1 MRSHNAYFL
10 YMLLTTVSLSPL
22 VAQAQTPGSNASNLL
37 EELVVT
43 ARKREQNLQAIG
55 AGVSLLSGREIAQAQ
70 LRGADDLGNL
80 IPALNVQASSGPST
94 SSFNIRGIG
103 TRTFSPGVEPSV
115 STMLDGV
122 VMGRSGMAFFDLVDV
137 ERVEVLRGPQGTLYG
152 KNASGGVIHVITSD
166 PAPEFEGRVS
176 ATAIEENEYRLNGTV
191 SGPITDSLGYRLTG
205 SIVDDGGFSKNVF
218 EGTRV
223 NGTENYNLRGKLL
236 WNVNEDVEL
245 LWVSDYSQSECECTL
260 LSIRGVLESPNQ
272 QNYLDQLFPVVP
284 SASNQ
289 DVNND
294 QLTFSDIEASGH
306 SLTINWELE
315 NHVLTSISAYR
326 DWSSEGIVDLD
337 NLPTNPIALSFPGP
351 PASDQDQFSQEIR
364 LASSPK
370 TWGSYVVGAYY
381 FEQDIESTSR
391 VVTSLLAPFVPPTTR
406 IASTEVGIENL
417 ALFGEI
423 NFNVMDNLELILGGR
438 YTQDDINYNTEVIG
452 TDNLVFPPDG
462 QASDSLDDSD
472 FSEKIALQW
481 SVDDQRMLYASYVAG
496 YKGPA
501 FDTSLVARDSF
512 VKPETSDAWEA
523 GLKSSWFDGRLVLNI
538 AAFYA
543 EYKDF
548 QAEASVDDNIDDQL
562 PGNFL
567 VVNAGE
573 VTTKGLELEFI
584 SRPTDEWALTGGI
597 AYTDGTI
604 EEFPGGNCSGGQKFR
619 GECPQGF
626 QDLSGGELPYT
637 PKWKL
642 NLASSYTLPGE
653 KRSFDT
659 ILGANLRAQ
668 SDILYELSQDEFTR
682 QDAYAIVDLSA
693 GIKGRDRPYT
703 LTVFVKNVF
712 DQNYATLI
720 FAQGQELVQNAYIHR
735 VPKYAN
741 RTAGV
746 ELTFDF

>member
-1 MRSHNAYFL
+1 MIVRNTINLGTLIA
-10 YMLLTTVSLSPL
+10 SLAFTPQTL
-22 VAQAQTPGSNASNLL
+22 HAQTPDSAKSQLL

-43 ARKREQNLQAIG
+43 ARKREQNLQAVG

-70 LRGADDLGNL
+70 LRGADDLGSL

-152 KNASGGVIHVITSD
+152 KNASGGVIHVITAD
-166 PAPEFEGRVS
+166 PTTELEGRVS
-176 ATAIEENEYRLNGTV
+176 ATAIEEHEYRLNGTV
-191 SGPITDSLGYRLTG
+191 SGPITDELGFRLTG
-205 SIVDDGGFSKNVF
+205 SIVDDGGYSKNAF

-223 NGTENYNLRGKLL
+223 NGTENYNIRGKLL
-236 WNVNEDVEL
+236 WNINEDAEL
-245 LWVSDYSQSECECTL
+245 LWISDYSESECECTL
-260 LSIRGVLESPNQ
+260 LSIRGVLESPNRQ
-272 QNYLDQLFPVVP
+272 SYLDQLSPVVP
-284 SASNQ
+284 SAANQ

-294 QLTFSDIEASGH
+294 QLTFSEIEASGH
-306 SLTINWELE
+306 SLTLNWELE
-315 NHVLTSISAYR
+315 NHVLTSITAYR
-326 DWSSEGIVDLD
+326 EWSSDGIVDLD

-351 PASDQDQFSQEIR
+351 PSTDQDQFSQELRIS
-364 LASSPK
+364 SSPED
-370 TWGSYVVGAYY
+370 WGSYVLGAYY
-381 FEQDIESTSR
+381 FEQEVDT
-391 VVTSLLAPFVPPTTR
+391 
-406 IASTEVGIENL
+406 ASEVGTALFAPLIPLTLRVSSTNVSIENV
-417 ALFGEI
+417 ALFGEVNI
-423 NFNVMDNLELILGGR
+423 NIADNLELILGGR
-438 YTQDDINYNTEVIG
+438 YTQDDISYATKAVG

-462 QASDSLDDSD
+462 EASDSLDDSD

-481 SVDDQRMLYASYVAG
+481 SLDDQRMIYASYVAG

-512 VKPETSDAWEA
+512 VQPETSDAFEA
-523 GLKSSWFDGRLVLNI
+523 GLKSTWFDGRLVLNI

-543 EYKDF
+543 EYTDF
-548 QAEASVDDNIDDQL
+548 QAEASVDENPDDLL

-573 VTTKGLELEFI
+573 VTTKGLEMEFI
-584 SRPTDEWALTGGI
+584 SRPTDDWALTGGI

-604 EEFPGGNCSGGQKFR
+604 EDFPRGNCSGAQRFR
-619 GECPQGF
+619 GECPLGF

-642 NLASSYTLPGE
+642 NLASYYTISTLEQP
-653 KRSFDT
+653 FNI

-682 QDAYAIVDLSA
+682 QDKYAIVDMSVALE
-693 GIKGRDRPYT
+693 GRDHPFK
-703 LTVFVKNVF
+703 LTAFLKNVF
-712 DQNYATLI
+712 DQNYASLI
-720 FAQGQELVQNAYIHR
+720 FAQGPELVQNAYIHR

-741 RTAGV
+741 RTAGI

>member
-1 MRSHNAYFL
+1 MERRNSL
-10 YMLLTTVSLSPL
+10 YIKTLFATLVFSPITL
-22 VAQAQTPGSNASNLL
+22 QAQTAPSATSALL

-152 KNASGGVIHVITSD
+152 KNASGGVIHVITAD
-166 PAPEFEGRVS
+166 PAPELEGRVS
-176 ATAIEENEYRLNGTV
+176 ATAIEEHEYRLNGTV
-191 SGPITDSLGYRLTG
+191 SGPITDEVGYRLTG
-205 SIVDDGGFSKNVF
+205 SIVDDGGYSRNLF
-218 EGTRV
+218 EDTRV

-236 WNVNEDVEL
+236 WNAREDVEL
-245 LWVSDYSQSECECTL
+245 LWVSDYSQNECECTL

-272 QNYLDQLFPVVP
+272 QNYLGQLSPVVP

-294 QLTFSDIEASGH
+294 QLTFSEIEASGH
-306 SLTINWELE
+306 SLTLNWELE

-326 DWSSEGIVDLD
+326 EWSSEGIVDLD
-337 NLPTNPIALSFPGP
+337 NLPSNPIALSFPGP
-351 PASDQDQFSQEIR
+351 PYTDQEQFSQELR
-364 LASSPK
+364 LASSPQD
-370 TWGSYVVGAYY
+370 WGSYVIGAYY
-381 FEQDIESTSR
+381 FEQEVDTGSE
-391 VVTSLLAPFVPPTTR
+391 VVAAILAPIIPPTLR
-406 IASTEVGIENL
+406 VSSTNVSIENL
-417 ALFGEI
+417 AVFGEV
-423 NFNVMDNLELILGGR
+423 NFNITDSLELILGGR
-438 YTQDDINYNTEVIG
+438 YTQDDISYATKAVG
-452 TDNLVFPPDG
+452 TDNLVFPADG
-462 QASDSLDDSD
+462 EAADSLDDSD

-501 FDTSLVARDSF
+501 FDTSLVARDTF
-512 VKPETSDAWEA
+512 VQPETSDAFEV
-523 GLKSSWFDGRLVLNI
+523 GLKSTWLDGRLVLNI

-543 EYKDF
+543 EYTDF
-548 QAEASVDDNIDDQL
+548 QAEASVDENFDDQL

-573 VTTKGLELEFI
+573 VTTKGLEMEFI
-584 SRPTDEWALTGGI
+584 SRPTDDWALTGGI

-604 EEFPGGNCSGGQKFR
+604 EDFPRGNCSGGQRFR
-619 GECPQGF
+619 GECPLGF

-642 NLASSYTLPGE
+642 NLASFYTIARPNDP
-653 KRSFDT
+653 FD
-659 ILGANLRAQ
+659 IVIGANLRAQ

-682 QDAYAIVDLSA
+682 QDKYAIVD
-693 GIKGRDRPYT
+693 
-703 LTVFVKNVF
+703 F
-712 DQNYATLI
+712 
-720 FAQGQELVQNAYIHR
+720 
-735 VPKYAN
+735 
-741 RTAGV
+741 
-746 ELTFDF
+746 

>member
-1 MRSHNAYFL
+1 MRRHRSYFFSAL
-10 YMLLTTVSLSPL
+10 FATLALSP
-22 VAQAQTPGSNASNLL
+22 VTIQAQPSGASAGNLL

-70 LRGADDLGNL
+70 LRSADDLGSL
-80 IPALNVQASSGPST
+80 IPALNVQASSGPAT

-166 PAPEFEGRVS
+166 PAAEFEGKVS

-205 SIVDDGGFSKNVF
+205 SIVDDGGFSKNVL
-218 EGTRV
+218 GDTRV
-223 NGTENYNLRGKLL
+223 NGTENYNIRGKLL
-236 WNVNEDVEL
+236 WNVTDTIEL
-245 LWVSDYSQSECECTL
+245 LWISDYSESECECTL

-272 QNYLDQLFPVVP
+272 QNYLDQLFPVIP
-284 SASNQ
+284 SADNQ

-294 QLTFSDIEASGH
+294 QLTFSEIQASGH
-306 SLTINWELE
+306 SLTLNWELD
-315 NHVLTSISAYR
+315 NHVVTSITAYR

-337 NLPTNPIALSFPGP
+337 NLPSNPIALSFPGP
-351 PASDQDQFSQEIR
+351 PTSDQDQFSQEIR
-364 LASSPK
+364 LASSPQE
-370 TWGSYVVGAYY
+370 WGSYVVGAYY
-381 FEQDIESTSR
+381 FEQDIESASR
-391 VVTSLLAPFVPPTTR
+391 VVTSLLAPFIPPTTR
-406 IASTEVGIENL
+406 VASTTVGIENL

-423 NFNVMDNLELILGGR
+423 NFNIAENLELILGGR
-438 YTQDDINYNTEVIG
+438 YTQDDIKYDTVVMG

-462 QASDSLDDSD
+462 EASDSLDDSD

-481 SVDDQRMLYASYVAG
+481 SLDDQRMLYASYVAG

-512 VKPETSDAWEA
+512 VKPETSDAFEV
-523 GLKSSWFDGRLVLNI
+523 GLKSSWLDGRLVLNI

-543 EYKDF
+543 EYQDF

-573 VTTKGLELEFI
+573 VTTKGLEMEFI
-584 SRPTDEWALTGGI
+584 SRPTDQWALTGGI

-619 GECPQGF
+619 GECPLGF

-642 NLASSYTLPGE
+642 NLASMYTIAPAD
-653 KRSFDT
+653 SAFD
-659 ILGANLRAQ
+659 IALGANLRAQ

-693 GIKGRDRPYT
+693 GIKGREHAYT
-703 LTVFVKNVF
+703 ITAFVKNVF
-712 DQNYATLI
+712 DKNYATLI
-720 FAQGQELVQNAYIHR
+720 FAQGQELIQNAYIHR

-741 RTAGV
+741 RMAGI

>member
-1 MRSHNAYFL
+1 MPHNKKNTRYA
-10 YMLLTTVSLSPL
+10 LLAATLLLQPAAHAQSTTAGP
-22 VAQAQTPGSNASNLL
+22 TTLL

-70 LRGADDLGNL
+70 LRGADDLGTL

-166 PAPEFEGRVS
+166 PGPEFEGRIS

-191 SGPITDSLGYRLTG
+191 SGPITNNLGYRLTG
-205 SIVDDGGFSKNVF
+205 SVVDDGGFSQNAF

-223 NGTENYNLRGKLL
+223 NGTENFNLRGKLL
-236 WNVNEDVEL
+236 WNVNEDLEL
-245 LWVSDYSQSECECTL
+245 LWVSDYSENDCECTL
-260 LSIRGVLESPNQ
+260 LSLRAVLDSPNQ
-272 QNYLDQLFPVVP
+272 SVYLDQLLPVIP

-289 DVNND
+289 NVNND
-294 QLTFSDIEASGH
+294 QLTFSEVEASGH
-306 SLTINWELE
+306 ALTVDWALG
-315 NHVLTSISAYR
+315 NHVLTSITSYR
-326 DWSSEGIVDLD
+326 EWSSEGIVDLD

-351 PASDQDQFSQEIR
+351 PSTDQDQFSQELR
-364 LASSPK
+364 LASSPAS
-370 TWGSYVVGAYY
+370 WGSYVVGAYY
-381 FEQDIESTSR
+381 FEQDIESASR
-391 VVTSLLAPFVPPTTR
+391 VVTALFAPVLPPTLRVANTQ
-406 IASTEVGIENL
+406 VGIENL
-417 ALFGEI
+417 ALFGEV
-423 NFNVMDNLELILGGR
+423 NVNLTDTLELILGGR
-438 YTQDDINYNTEVIG
+438 YTHDDINYNTNVVG

-462 QASDSLDDSD
+462 SASDSLDDSD

-481 SVDDQRMLYASYVAG
+481 SLDEQRMLYASYVAG

-523 GLKSSWFDGRLVLNI
+523 GLKSTWFDGRLVLNI

-543 EYKDF
+543 QYKDF

-573 VTTKGLELEFI
+573 VTSKGVEIDFI
-584 SRPTDEWALTGGI
+584 SRPTDQWAVTGGM

-619 GECPQGF
+619 GECPLGY

-642 NLASSYTLPGE
+642 NLATSYTLPIDTHG
-653 KRSFDT
+653 FDLV
-659 ILGANLRAQ
+659 LGANLRSQ

-682 QDAYAIVDLSA
+682 QDAYTIVDLSTA
-693 GIKGRDRPYT
+693 IEGRARPYKLT
-703 LTVFVKNVF
+703 LFVKNVF
-712 DQNYATLI
+712 DKNYATLI
-720 FAQGQELVQNAYIHR
+720 YAQGPELIPNAYVHR